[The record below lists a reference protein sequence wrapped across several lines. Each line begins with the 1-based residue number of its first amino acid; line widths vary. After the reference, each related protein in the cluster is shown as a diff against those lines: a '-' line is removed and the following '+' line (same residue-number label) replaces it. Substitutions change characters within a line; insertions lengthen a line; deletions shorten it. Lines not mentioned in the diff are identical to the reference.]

1 MLRDPSFRTGLR
13 DGGVLVPAVALFG
26 VAFGALAVEAGLP
39 RWITVL
45 TSVIV
50 VSGAAQFA
58 LVGLL
63 ASGAVPVLVATTG
76 LALRHV
82 PMGARLAGMIGRR
95 STGVRV
101 ALAWVL
107 VDETFGLTIA
117 AAGRGVADPVRY
129 KAGADIA
136 LYSTWVAFTAVGALA
151 GGRVDPETWGATVFF
166 PLMFLALAAP
176 LVRGRR
182 AWIVVAMSVA
192 AALAAVVVLPAAW
205 RVTGAAAA
213 AAAAGTLLP
222 PDREGR

>member
-39 RWITVL
+39 RWLTVL

-82 PMGARLAGMIGRR
+82 PMGARLAGMIGYR
-95 STGVRV
+95 SPLTRV

-107 VDETFGLTIA
+107 VDETFGLTITA
-117 AAGRGVADPVRY
+117 AQRGVADPVRY
-129 KAGADIA
+129 KAGADVA
-136 LYSTWVAFTAVGALA
+136 LYSMWVAFTAVGALA
-151 GGRVDPETWGATVFF
+151 GTRQTPACCRPTATLRWPAPNSMRPASAFARL
-166 PLMFLALAAP
+166 PIKPASMLAASAGGTARWP
-176 LVRGRR
+176 GRHCNLR
-182 AWIVVAMSVA
+182 
-192 AALAAVVVLPAAW
+192 VL
-205 RVTGAAAA
+205 
-213 AAAAGTLLP
+213 
-222 PDREGR
+222 GR